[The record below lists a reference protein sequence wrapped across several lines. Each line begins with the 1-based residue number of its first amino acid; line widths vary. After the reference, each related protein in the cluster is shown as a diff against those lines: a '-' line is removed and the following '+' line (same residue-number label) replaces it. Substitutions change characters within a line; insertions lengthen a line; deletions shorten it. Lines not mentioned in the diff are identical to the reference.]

1 MSSSPRIHVSLLN
14 HHHHHYQRRRDDEV
28 DKGDSHSPQFQRASQ
43 LINNESANFLNE
55 SVLITGELILP
66 LQTFWLFVVQIVI
79 PAVTV
84 VLLLGCLVLEPLCSR
99 CKYWQKTVLFT
110 F

>member
-1 MSSSPRIHVSLLN
+1 MSSSPRIHVSLL
-14 HHHHHYQRRRDDEV
+14 HHHHHHHHQRRRDDEG
-28 DKGDSHSPQFQRASQ
+28 DDSHSPQLQRASQ
-43 LINNESANFLNE
+43 LTNNESANFRNE

-99 CKYWQKTVLFT
+99 CKY
-110 F
+110 